1 MGGKP
6 SKGTPADR
14 RLRGNKS
21 AKPAKPASSG
31 SAPKFGSAAWDAKY
45 GVGKGKKK

>member
-21 AKPAKPASSG
+21 AKPASSG